1 MGKQRGIRGQAEVR
15 VVLAAVAI
23 LFGAAACSDSDSG
36 GGLSA
41 PADSDP
47 VSEIALDVRVHLL
60 ESDEFTQL
68 STTLTGPEVST
79 VFEGVN
85 EIWAEAGVRW
95 VIESIVREPAANQD
109 LFGQFGQV
117 VRGEIPF
124 TSSVLASLLPREQLL
139 VGKWDVFMIRD
150 LGGSIGGIYIGG
162 VPAVISA
169 ELDPLGVRDLAG
181 SMPRIVAHELGHS
194 IGLAHVDCV
203 AAGNLMAP
211 GCFQGV
217 RTRLTANQTEI
228 ARSQARTGR
237 PF

>member
-1 MGKQRGIRGQAEVR
+1 MGRQRGVRGPTGFR
-15 VVLAAVAI
+15 VILAALAV
-23 LFGAAACSDSDSG
+23 LFGAAACSDSNGG

-60 ESDEFTQL
+60 ESDEFAQL
-68 STTLTGPEVST
+68 STTLTGPEVGT
-79 VFEGVN
+79 LFEGVN
-85 EIWAEAGVRW
+85 EIWAEAGIRW

-109 LFGQFGQV
+109 LFGQV
-117 VRGEIPF
+117 IRGEIPF
-124 TSSVLASLLPREQLL
+124 TGSVLASLLPRERLL
-139 VGKWDVFMIRD
+139 AGKWDVFMIRD
-150 LGGSIGGIYIGG
+150 LGGSLGGVYIGGI
-162 VPAVISA
+162 PAVVGA
-169 ELDPLGVRDLAG
+169 ELDPLGGRDLA
-181 SMPRIVAHELGHS
+181 SAMPRIVAHELGHS

-217 RTRLTANQTEI
+217 RTRLTASQTEI
-228 ARSQARTGR
+228 ARSQASTGR

>member
-1 MGKQRGIRGQAEVR
+1 MRKKRGIKGQPEFRGI
-15 VVLAAVAI
+15 LAAVAV
-23 LFGAAACSDSDSG
+23 LFGAAACSDSSGG

-68 STTLTGPEVST
+68 STTLTGTEVGT
-79 VFEGVN
+79 LFEGVN
-85 EIWAEAGVRW
+85 EIWSEAGIRW
-95 VIESIVREPAANQD
+95 VVESIVREPAANQD
-109 LFGQFGQV
+109 LFGQV

-124 TSSVLASLLPREQLL
+124 SGSVLASLLPREQLL
-139 VGKWDVFMIRD
+139 AGKWDVFMIRD

-162 VPAVISA
+162 IPAVIGA
-169 ELDPLGVRDLAG
+169 ELDPLGARDLAG
-181 SMPRIVAHELGHS
+181 GMPRIVAHELGHS

-217 RTRLTANQTEI
+217 RTRLTATQTEI